1 MKSNKHKIKLTSN
14 RKITLKM
21 SMAKMKMMLSL
32 ESRKYLVHPILIKS
46 ISILARRIR
55 KMGKKTKANTAIKR

>member
-32 ESRKYLVHPILIKS
+32 ESRKYLVHPILI
-46 ISILARRIR
+46 
-55 KMGKKTKANTAIKR
+55 